1 MIRRM
6 MVLAAGFAL
15 LGVPQAIAQ
24 DEQAGE
30 KEMQR
35 RAPRAEMRHRAPGAE
50 MGHRASGRR
59 FEVDRAIGRLMDR
72 QHELNLSEDQMTTLD
87 ALRADARATL
97 APIREAMGSIR
108 DEMRDGS
115 LTRED
120 AGERMK
126 GIREQAKAST
136 KELHERLEETLD
148 REQLQALRQGR
159 GAHGA
164 RRSAHGG
171 RSGFRSRSGRHGGR
185 PTPESVGS

>member
-1 MIRRM
+1 MTGRM

-24 DEQAGE
+24 DESTGE
-30 KEMQR
+30 REMR
-35 RAPRAEMRHRAPGAE
+35 HRAPRAEMRHRAPGP
-50 MGHRASGRR
+50 R
-59 FEVDRAIGRLMDR
+59 FDFDRSIGRLMDR

-87 ALRADARATL
+87 ALRSDARATL
-97 APIREAMGSIR
+97 APVREAMDSIH

-126 GIREQAKAST
+126 GIREQAKVSM
-136 KELHERLEETLD
+136 KELHDRLEETLD
-148 REQLQALRQGR
+148 PEQLQALRHGR

-171 RSGFRSRSGRHGGR
+171 RSGSHARPGRHGGR
-185 PTPESVGS
+185 PHPESVGS